1 MAEFREQI
9 EEIKALFSSEN
20 KALAY
25 SKLLHL
31 QEISAVDSSAVKTL
45 ADSSRVILAFVVDD
59 ILCNDEEMYGFPSLN
74 F

>member
-1 MAEFREQI
+1 MAEFKEQI

-25 SKLLHL
+25 FKLLHL

-45 ADSSRVILAFVVDD
+45 ADSSRVILAFVVAD
-59 ILCNDEEMYGFPSLN
+59 ISCNDEEMYGFPSLN